1 MAFCCACVDSGK
13 LGVVEQFGKYQ
24 RTVLPGI
31 NCLMWPMEVMATT
44 VSTRLMEL
52 NVECETKTED
62 DVFVNCVI
70 SVQYKVIPE
79 KVRDATYKLSN
90 THSQIRA
97 YVFDVV
103 RSTLPRMTLDAAFE
117 AKEEISQQVRSQLSN
132 AMEEYGFVIENALVT
147 DINPDAKVKHAMNE
161 INANKR
167 LKEAA
172 LERAE
177 AEKILVVKTAEAH
190 AESQYLSGVG
200 VANQRKAIIDGLK
213 DSVNEFTQD
222 LDGTGPQ
229 EVINLLM
236 VTQYFDMLDQIGTN
250 SKQQTIF
257 VKHSPSAVLDLQA
270 QLKNGLSGGMA
281 K

>member
-13 LGVVEQFGKYQ
+13 LGVVEIFGKYQ